1 MSDKMGKHKSLD
13 KELKLGVKW
22 LTEQPEI
29 KRVILG
35 LAEAARTKFPPGFF
49 RYQRDVVGGIL
60 INGYGGTGV
69 IKITLIIEEGKKDA
83 VLQKLKEKF
92 GER

>member
-1 MSDKMGKHKSLD
+1 MADKLGKHKSLD
-13 KELKLGVKW
+13 KELKHGVKW
-22 LTEQPEI
+22 LQDQPEI

-35 LAEAARTKFPPGFF
+35 LAEAARTKFPAGYF

-60 INGYGGTGV
+60 LNGYGGTGV
-69 IKITLIIEEGKKDA
+69 MKITLIIEEGKKGA
-83 VLQKLKEKF
+83 VLQKIKEKF